1 MTTPGRSLAVSVV
14 GCLAGAGLALY
25 AVTRTWSLQV
35 IARPGLSDLRTAR
48 TGADEVP
55 LLVGLALVALA
66 GAGALLATRGLV
78 RRLLG
83 GLLAVVGAGLIA
95 GAVAGRAGLDAG
107 RAGAGAAVWPIACVL
122 AGGLIVF
129 GGVRAARHGHSWPSM
144 GSRYERRTVPP
155 TATQV
160 GAGAGPSAAA
170 GPNRTQD
177 PADVAGDQRA
187 EVRPVDTRDAWDA
200 LDRGDDP
207 TLR

>member
-1 MTTPGRSLAVSVV
+1 MMTPRRALASCVV
-14 GCLAGAGLALY
+14 GCLAGAGVALY
-25 AVTRTWSLQV
+25 SATRTWSLQV
-35 IARPGLSDLRTAR
+35 IARPGLSDLHTAR

-83 GLLAVVGAGLIA
+83 GLLAVVGAGVVA

-107 RAGAGAAVWPIACVL
+107 QAGAGGAVWPIVCVVG
-122 AGGLIVF
+122 GGLIVF
-129 GGVRAARHGHSWPSM
+129 GGVGAARRGHLWPSM

-155 TATQV
+155 PPARLGD
-160 GAGAGPSAAA
+160 GARPSAAA

-177 PADVAGDQRA
+177 PADADQRA